1 MDQVFQRI
9 DQCDSAAGEA
19 VLYNMLHCTDNGQAQ
34 WKDLLKYYE
43 EQAEP
48 RKKAEAILISLGKRE
63 GLYYLPEYVDT
74 LQASHVGSVF
84 FYRLLQI
91 LLLGSVVGGLWNVQI
106 LPLAG
111 VMAIVN
117 IAVYIMTRMKYEQQM
132 SMMELIVLVID
143 TGKRLT
149 KVQILP
155 LAGVMAIVNIAV
167 YIMTRMKYEQQMSMM
182 ELIVLVID
190 TGKRLTK
197 EKCAGPVQKELE
209 EKLKELGKLDKLI
222 GKMSAMRRNSYSSDQ
237 GGKRLTK
244 EKCAGPVQKELEE
257 KLKELGKL
265 DKLIGKMSAMRRNSY
280 SSDQG
285 VFLDYLFGITL
296 WQLISYE
303 KSVKWLENK
312 RESYL
317 QLFEEI
323 GRLDAAISIASFRK
337 SLPFYTEPE
346 FHSER
351 SVHMEEMYHPLIEEP
366 VSNSM
371 DWSRN
376 CIITGSNASG
386 KSTWIKA
393 VAINLILA
401 QTICTCTAKRFQMHP
416 GQIMTS
422 MAVRDDIMK
431 GESYFLKEMKYLRR
445 MLERFSEE
453 KLTICII
460 DEILKGTNTKERI
473 AASKAILDYMQRQNC
488 LVMVAS
494 HDYELTVLLEG
505 TYENYHFT
513 ERIGEDDIYFDYR
526 LYPGAVTSGNAI
538 KLLKFM
544 KFPEE
549 IVTEAKQQVTM
560 GLADLQ

>member
-74 LQASHVGSVF
+74 LQASHVSSVF

-91 LLLGSVVGGLWNVQI
+91 LLLGSIVGGLWNVQI
-106 LPLAG
+106 LLLAG

-132 SMMELIVLVID
+132 SMMELIVFVID
-143 TGKRLT
+143 
-149 KVQILP
+149 
-155 LAGVMAIVNIAV
+155 A
-167 YIMTRMKYEQQMSMM
+167 
-182 ELIVLVID
+182 
-190 TGKRLTK
+190 GKRLTK

-209 EKLKELGKLDKLI
+209 EE
-222 GKMSAMRRNSYSSDQ
+222 
-237 GGKRLTK
+237 
-244 EKCAGPVQKELEE
+244 
-257 KLKELGKL
+257 LKELGKL

-346 FHSER
+346 SHSER

-386 KSTWIKA
+386 SSDIRQCDQA
-393 VAINLILA
+393 VEIHEIPGRDCNGSK
-401 QTICTCTAKRFQMHP
+401 TIGYNEISIFVVKRHKKQ
-416 GQIMTS
+416 
-422 MAVRDDIMK
+422 K
-431 GESYFLKEMKYLRR
+431 KY
-445 MLERFSEE
+445 
-453 KLTICII
+453 I
-460 DEILKGTNTKERI
+460 
-473 AASKAILDYMQRQNC
+473 
-488 LVMVAS
+488 
-494 HDYELTVLLEG
+494 
-505 TYENYHFT
+505 
-513 ERIGEDDIYFDYR
+513 
-526 LYPGAVTSGNAI
+526 
-538 KLLKFM
+538 
-544 KFPEE
+544 
-549 IVTEAKQQVTM
+549 
-560 GLADLQ
+560 

>member
-1 MDQVFQRI
+1 MNEDLVLAITMLIILAVVVLFIQISQQIKVKRIQKMKIQRRFGEIPDMEEILPIERISVYHKHQGREDVDQVTWSDLSMDQVFQRI

-34 WKDLLKYYE
+34 RKELLKYYE

-117 IAVYIMTRMKYEQQM
+117 IAVYIMTRMKYEQHM
-132 SMMELIVLVID
+132 SMMELIVLV
-143 TGKRLT
+143 
-149 KVQILP
+149 
-155 LAGVMAIVNIAV
+155 
-167 YIMTRMKYEQQMSMM
+167 
-182 ELIVLVID
+182 
-190 TGKRLTK
+190 
-197 EKCAGPVQKELE
+197 
-209 EKLKELGKLDKLI
+209 
-222 GKMSAMRRNSYSSDQ
+222 
-237 GGKRLTK
+237 
-244 EKCAGPVQKELEE
+244 
-257 KLKELGKL
+257 
-265 DKLIGKMSAMRRNSY
+265 
-280 SSDQG
+280 
-285 VFLDYLFGITL
+285 GITL

-431 GESYFLKEMKYLRR
+431 GESYFLKAMKYLRR
-445 MLERFSEE
+445 MLESFSEE

-549 IVTEAKQQVTM
+549 IVTEAKQQVTIE
-560 GLADLQ
+560 LADLQ

>member
-1 MDQVFQRI
+1 MNEDLVLAITMLIILAVVVLFIQISQQIKVKRIQKMKIQRRFGEIPDMEEVLPIERISVYHKHQGMEDVDQVTWSDLSMDQVFQRI

-91 LLLGSVVGGLWNVQI
+91 LLLGSIVGGLWNIQI

-143 TGKRLT
+143 
-149 KVQILP
+149 
-155 LAGVMAIVNIAV
+155 A
-167 YIMTRMKYEQQMSMM
+167 
-182 ELIVLVID
+182 
-190 TGKRLTK
+190 
-197 EKCAGPVQKELE
+197 
-209 EKLKELGKLDKLI
+209 
-222 GKMSAMRRNSYSSDQ
+222 
-237 GGKRLTK
+237 GKRLTK

-312 RESYL
+312 L
-317 QLFEEI
+317 
-323 GRLDAAISIASFRK
+323 
-337 SLPFYTEPE
+337 
-346 FHSER
+346 
-351 SVHMEEMYHPLIEEP
+351 
-366 VSNSM
+366 
-371 DWSRN
+371 
-376 CIITGSNASG
+376 
-386 KSTWIKA
+386 
-393 VAINLILA
+393 
-401 QTICTCTAKRFQMHP
+401 
-416 GQIMTS
+416 
-422 MAVRDDIMK
+422 
-431 GESYFLKEMKYLRR
+431 
-445 MLERFSEE
+445 
-453 KLTICII
+453 CII

-526 LYPGAVTSGNAI
+526 LYPGAVTFGNAI

-560 GLADLQ
+560 ELADLQ

>member
-1 MDQVFQRI
+1 MNEDLVLAITMLIILAVVVLFIQISQQIKVKRIQKMKIQRRFGEIPDMEEVLPIEKISVYHKHQGREDVDQVTWSDLSMDQVFQRI

-111 VMAIVN
+111 VTAIVN

-143 TGKRLT
+143 T
-149 KVQILP
+149 
-155 LAGVMAIVNIAV
+155 
-167 YIMTRMKYEQQMSMM
+167 
-182 ELIVLVID
+182 
-190 TGKRLTK
+190 
-197 EKCAGPVQKELE
+197 
-209 EKLKELGKLDKLI
+209 
-222 GKMSAMRRNSYSSDQ
+222 
-237 GGKRLTK
+237 GKRLTK

-351 SVHMEEMYHPLIEEP
+351 SV
-366 VSNSM
+366 
-371 DWSRN
+371 
-376 CIITGSNASG
+376 
-386 KSTWIKA
+386 
-393 VAINLILA
+393 
-401 QTICTCTAKRFQMHP
+401 
-416 GQIMTS
+416 
-422 MAVRDDIMK
+422 
-431 GESYFLKEMKYLRR
+431 
-445 MLERFSEE
+445 E

-549 IVTEAKQQVTM
+549 IVTEAKQQVTIE
-560 GLADLQ
+560 LADLQ